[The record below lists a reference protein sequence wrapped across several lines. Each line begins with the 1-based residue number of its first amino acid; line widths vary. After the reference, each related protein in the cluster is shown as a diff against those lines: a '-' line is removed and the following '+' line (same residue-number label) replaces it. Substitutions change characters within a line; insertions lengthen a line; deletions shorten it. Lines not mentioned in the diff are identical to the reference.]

1 MACHF
6 FLQIPDRRGGGPR
19 LDFGGMPPPGHD
31 SKFPDGFVR
40 NPDGS
45 WFCRSPR
52 HIVGPNGPVTTTP
65 GVTYRR
71 GVPLNGYDI
80 GAWLDDW
87 ERTRQLPLNIQ
98 FL

>member
-1 MACHF
+1 M
-6 FLQIPDRRGGGPR
+6 QE
-19 LDFGGMPPPGHD
+19 

-52 HIVGPNGPVTTTP
+52 HFIGPSGPMTTTP

-71 GVPLNGYDI
+71 GAPLNGYDV